1 METSIRQL
9 KQSEFPPLLNE
20 IPDPPKQLFVRGTLP
35 PLHTKFLCIVGSR
48 RHSPYG
54 KDACETL
61 IKELSGYNIA
71 IISGLALGMDSIA
84 HRAALGA
91 GLTTI
96 AIPGSGLSDSVLYP
110 RTHRFLAHDILKEGG
125 CLLSEFEPDFKAT
138 IYSFPQRNRI
148 MAGMSH
154 AVLIVEA
161 GEKSGTLITSRLA
174 TEYNREVLTIPGS
187 IFSKLSYGPHM
198 LIRLGATPVTKG
210 EDILE
215 ALGIEKNI
223 TPKQKLHNLS
233 EHEKKVLQLLEH
245 SMTRDKLLSELNL
258 PISQANVLL
267 SAMELKGLIVEKL
280 GEFRTTR

>member
-91 GLTTI
+91 GLKTI

-125 CLLSEFEPDFKAT
+125 GLLSEFESDFKAT
-138 IYSFPQRNRI
+138 VYSFPQRNRI

-154 AVLIVEA
+154 ATLVVEA

-174 TEYNREVLTIPGS
+174 SEYNREVLTIPGS

-215 ALGIEKNI
+215 ALGIEKN
-223 TPKQKLHNLS
+223 TLPKQKLHNLS
-233 EHEKKVLQLLEH
+233 ENEKKVLQLLEH
-245 SMTRDKLLSELNL
+245 PMVRDELLSKLNL
-258 PISQANVLL
+258 PISEANVLL

-280 GEFRTTR
+280 GEIRTTR